1 MGKIVCE
8 EDSEGLAELSFILSP
23 TDHRWYH
30 QPMLEMDRCPQC
42 DGRGWVTV
50 DDGKVR
56 SVGRCPCYEAN
67 LVPTLL
73 ENSGI
78 PDRYRSCTLGNFEV
92 SVEGPQGS
100 LLKARSLSE
109 RYVENFIDSEGEF
122 RTTGLVFIGPPGVGK
137 THLASAVLAKLI
149 KKYRIRGKF
158 ADFTSLIHLIQ
169 STFTPASDL
178 TKSQVLDPII
188 EAEVLVLDELGSQKT
203 SAWLNEILYLILNS
217 RYTGKRPT
225 IFTTNFRLES
235 ESRQRDRSPGQ
246 DYLGSRIPALLIS
259 RLYEMAQPI
268 EIDSPDFRQAMK
280 VHQHDVY

>member
-1 MGKIVCE
+1 M
-8 EDSEGLAELSFILSP
+8 P
-23 TDHRWYH
+23 
-30 QPMLEMDRCPQC
+30 EMDQCPQC
-42 DGRGWVTV
+42 NGRGWITV
-50 DDGKVR
+50 DNGKIR
-56 SVGRCPCYEAN
+56 SVQRCPCHEAN

-73 ENSGI
+73 DNSGI
-78 PDRYRSCTLGNFEV
+78 PDRYRTCTLGNFEV
-92 SVEGPQGS
+92 NVEGPQGS
-100 LLKARSLSE
+100 LLKALALSE
-109 RYVENFIDSEGEF
+109 RFVENFVDSEGEF

-137 THLASAVLAKLI
+137 THLASAILAELI
-149 KKYRIRGKF
+149 KKYRIRGQF

-217 RYTGKRPT
+217 RYTGRRPT
-225 IFTTNFRLES
+225 LFTTNYRLEREPRTR
-235 ESRQRDRSPGQ
+235 ESVPGQ
-246 DYLGSRIPALLIS
+246 SSLGSRIPALLIS